1 MPSRTHSLEELTA
14 KGLPAQTV
22 PRRPLAEPHATA
34 RDPATQPC
42 MAVAAQALQA
52 AGLRGNCPAL
62 LLAPEAGSFL
72 RWRQLHLLSYF
83 QMCLH
88 SRR

>member
-14 KGLPAQTV
+14 KRLPGQRV
-22 PRRPLAEPHATA
+22 PRRPLAEPHATTQ
-34 RDPATQPC
+34 DPTTQPRTT
-42 MAVAAQALQA
+42 AAAQALQA
-52 AGLRGNCPAL
+52 ARLRGNRPAV
-62 LLAPEAGSFL
+62 LLAPGAGSFL

-83 QMCLH
+83 QTCLH